1 MNPNDTLLHKMR
13 FQTNLS
19 LKQMDDEFEMRESI
33 RVAQEKLRI
42 EREKERIA
50 ILYSHL
56 PVELRPSV
64 LVRDIACRQNKNVND
79 IDII

>member
-56 PVELRPSV
+56 PVVYCLSLPI
-64 LVRDIACRQNKNVND
+64 L
-79 IDII
+79 